1 MKKEN
6 RNQVVEVVFPSSNKT
21 YSYIGSGN
29 LRVGQQ
35 INNAPVNHYISKK
48 PYTAPVQ
55 VVATHSV
62 EGAEV
67 GDKIGVTNGKVHTI
81 GVGLKYLP
89 GAREQQIDN
98 EINIGGETMKVSDY
112 MSTFQSQPRQRL
124 LNQNTQ
130 NNLTQARNRLL
141 GR

>member
-1 MKKEN
+1 M
-6 RNQVVEVVFPSSNKT
+6 
-21 YSYIGSGN
+21 
-29 LRVGQQ
+29 
-35 INNAPVNHYISKK
+35 
-48 PYTAPVQ
+48 
-55 VVATHSV
+55 VATHSV

-124 LNQNTQ
+124 LSQNTQ